1 MTENNERNNI
11 ENSRESATEGQSKSV
26 GVNTSAAQKDGTAGV
41 YVHKFKRPFEYE
53 NRKYETMNF
62 YFENLTGRDMLAI
75 ETEMQA
81 NNDYALAPEIS
92 RNFQC
97 KMASRAANIGSD
109 VLEALPL
116 PDFNKITNAARS
128 FLLSTGY

>member
-1 MTENNERNNI
+1 MNESN
-11 ENSRESATEGQSKSV
+11 EKSM
-26 GVNTSAAQKDGTAGV
+26 GVNGAELAAERVNASEGANHQAAKKDGAAGV

-62 YFENLTGRDMLAI
+62 YFERLTGRDMLAI

-97 KMASRAANIGSD
+97 KMASRAGNIGSD